1 MKFAVDLTKG
11 VLGSNDPIS
20 LWEDI
25 TSYIPDA
32 VLLDPNVRILSIA
45 CGHCTEAIVLAKRML
60 ALGISKTS
68 VQDSIWLLDK
78 YSQFTNQATVKYGF
92 KNTITEDFL
101 TWETKMKF
109 DVVIGNPPYQD
120 PTGQNTLYPWFYSKA
135 VSVTKDDGYIAMIT
149 PPAIIPGLWGLK
161 DPDGIKMP
169 APLEINK
176 IAVGNCVK
184 DFFPGV
190 ASEFCYFVIKNVKG
204 STNNQVCVKTDAGE
218 IVAAGPLFPRSID
231 SESLT
236 VAQSI
241 LNKCF
246 VFYKD
251 PYSATSGDHGKS
263 ARFDPAGQDLAVEAI
278 STAGDLRTRPI
289 TWNKKHDHYN
299 KPKVILPMY
308 GKVAVIDYSHKLVSA
323 AQEKTATGKLT
334 GHNIMTVLTANNTES
349 ETLVQLLESRLQ
361 RFFNK
366 VTGETRAPYVNF
378 LKNFIGVPLNTKYT
392 DSELET
398 LLGLN
403 DEEKEWISANF

>member
-1 MKFAVDLTKG
+1 MLSRLKFEIEGLFQEIYNKRFPEYIFTREGITFADIQSAGLQSIIPVVEKLRENGRSDEYIRTHVYAFCEDELDL
-11 VLGSNDPIS
+11 N
-20 LWEDI
+20 
-25 TSYIPDA
+25 
-32 VLLDPNVRILSIA
+32 
-45 CGHCTEAIVLAKRML
+45 
-60 ALGISKTS
+60 S
-68 VQDSIWLLDK
+68 VQFDFSDVPVTFYIYNESID
-78 YSQFTNQATVKYGF
+78 
-92 KNTITEDFL
+92 
-101 TWETKMKF
+101 MKF
-109 DVVIGNPPYQD
+109 DVVVGNPPYQD

-169 APLEINK
+169 EPLEINK

-184 DFFPGV
+184 DFFPGI
-190 ASEFCYFVIKNVKG
+190 ASEFCYFILKNVKG
-204 STNNQVCVKTDAGE
+204 STNSQVCIKTDAGE
-218 IVAAGPLFPRSID
+218 IIANGPLFPKVID
-231 SESLT
+231 SGSLT
-236 VAQSI
+236 IAQSI

-278 STAGDLRTRPI
+278 STTGDLRTRPI

-323 AQEKTATGKLT
+323 AQEKTANGKLT
-334 GHNIMTVLTANNTES
+334 GHNIMTVLTANDGES
-349 ETLVQLLESRLQ
+349 ESLVQLLGSRLQ
-361 RFFNK
+361 RFFNT

-378 LKNFIGVPLNTKYT
+378 LKNFIGVPLSTKYT
-392 DSELET
+392 DDDLET
-398 LLGLN
+398 VLGLTP
-403 DEEKEWISANF
+403 EEKEWISVNF